1 MEVLVVLTILALLTT
16 VAVTSSDVFLSQG
29 RYEATTRTLTDI
41 QEAVLGPPNARQA
54 DGTLISTGFI
64 ADVGRSLLST
74 SADPTLALSELWA
87 LPSGMAP
94 FSLIQSSND
103 TDVVVPC
110 GWRGPYL
117 RLPVGQSNVRDG
129 WGNAMNLFT
138 DLTGDPAAVGNP
150 ILAVSSSGGDT
161 SPYNAPLEVNLA
173 PSQIAVGGNV
183 YVLDSNGN
191 PGNPSSASAIQ
202 VWIYGPNPNTGLLL
216 ETQCNTTAAA
226 NGVVSYSI
234 PTGVYVY
241 APGFLRAYLGDRST
255 LPPVRRMRHRAVP
268 TKRRNQPK
276 YPMNRPIHTILL
288 ITPDQ
293 LVRADLNPRRL
304 PRVRGVYA
312 GPRPA
317 VDDFP
322 LLVETA
328 LRLGGRRQGSV
339 WVLSTD
345 FWTQTLALPAQTTAG
360 VKNDELGR
368 ALGFEAEPFSGLS
381 ALETIVGYV
390 PQPGHGAERFFWL
403 TQVPRTL
410 LEQVEYVVER
420 AGGRLAGLGHP
431 GGVPHVLCRPAEPPE
446 TAVGRKS
453 WSPGFGRRAKKKP
466 PKGGTPAGE
475 NTIRKGTGTF
485 FGLRA
490 FDAARQSDGPKNEP
504 VPGGL

>member
-1 MEVLVVLTILALLTT
+1 MAGWQPAPRCGLTLAELLVVLAILAMISAIAIPLAGNYVADSRDAVTRQSLTRLREVIATYWQDSGRQFPQRDATVPAVPSSRMNTPQLRYLFVNPHTNPESVTITFDPVYRLGWRGPYLVAINGALYTVNAATGFLENYGENGDPAVFDGWGQPIVLQNPGLAPDGLQDVRLVSAGPDGVLNTPPTKSTAQLTSTDIGDDVWISFELRVNVHRGMTLVEVLVVLTILALLTT

-255 LPPVRRMRHRAVP
+255 LPPVRRSA
-268 TKRRNQPK
+268 
-276 YPMNRPIHTILL
+276 I
-288 ITPDQ
+288 
-293 LVRADLNPRRL
+293 VRFQRSDVIN
-304 PRVRGVYA
+304 
-312 GPRPA
+312 
-317 VDDFP
+317 
-322 LLVETA
+322 
-328 LRLGGRRQGSV
+328 
-339 WVLSTD
+339 LSI
-345 FWTQTLALPAQTTAG
+345 Q
-360 VKNDELGR
+360 
-368 ALGFEAEPFSGLS
+368 
-381 ALETIVGYV
+381 
-390 PQPGHGAERFFWL
+390 
-403 TQVPRTL
+403 
-410 LEQVEYVVER
+410 
-420 AGGRLAGLGHP
+420 
-431 GGVPHVLCRPAEPPE
+431 
-446 TAVGRKS
+446 
-453 WSPGFGRRAKKKP
+453 
-466 PKGGTPAGE
+466 
-475 NTIRKGTGTF
+475 
-485 FGLRA
+485 
-490 FDAARQSDGPKNEP
+490 
-504 VPGGL
+504 